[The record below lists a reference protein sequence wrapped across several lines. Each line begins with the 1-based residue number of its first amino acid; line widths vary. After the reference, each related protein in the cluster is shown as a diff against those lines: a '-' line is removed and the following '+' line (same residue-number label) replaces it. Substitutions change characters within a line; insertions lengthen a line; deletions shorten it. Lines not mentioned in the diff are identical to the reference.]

1 MAANFNFFTWIREGV
16 RQSVLMGV
24 SDAVQHLGTPR
35 EGDEVHQRL
44 TAFLQDQ
51 GTAPAAPRLTDG
63 GPRKKLGR
71 TLQDIHTGAEKS
83 T

>member
-1 MAANFNFFTWIREGV
+1 MAVNFNFFNWLRDGV

-24 SDAVQHLGTPR
+24 SDAVHHLGTPR
-35 EGDEVHQRL
+35 EGDDVQQRL

-51 GTAPAAPRLTDG
+51 GTVAVAPRLTDAS
-63 GPRKKLGR
+63 PRKKLGR
-71 TLQDIHTGAEKS
+71 TLQDIHASAPKT